1 MGNLLRKIGYTRFVS
16 FENFRT
22 PNFKLV
28 EDILRWFVTQL
39 EPDEEFL
46 YETGTEQQRVVFIR
60 AFVELMVIKLL

>member
-1 MGNLLRKIGYTRFVS
+1 
-16 FENFRT
+16 
-22 PNFKLV
+22 
-28 EDILRWFVTQL
+28 L